1 MNFSHCWVMM
11 QLKINQRTF
20 FMASKIF
27 DLSYQELQLLVT
39 QFRSQEDVITDIHE
53 RFLIYEAYKRHSE
66 KTDSYTMKWAEQTL
80 MLSFPKIYSMVEK
93 LVKLGYLKR
102 SKSLDDKRI
111 VFLEATNKLID
122 GVNLYE
128 DMKLNELNALGLT
141 KQSAKDRPSLSDFN
155 SKTVEPLRKKF
166 MQRT

>member
-1 MNFSHCWVMM
+1 
-11 QLKINQRTF
+11 
-20 FMASKIF
+20 MAGRVF

-39 QFRSQEDVITDIHE
+39 QFRSQEDVITNIHE
-53 RFLIYEAYKRHSE
+53 RFLIYEAYKRHHE
-66 KTDSYTMKWAEQTL
+66 KSDPYSMKWVEQTL
-80 MLSFPKIYSMVEK
+80 MLSFPKIYSMVQK
-93 LVKLGYLKR
+93 LIKHGYLKR
-102 SKSLDDKRI
+102 RQSTDDKRI

-128 DMKLNELNALGLT
+128 DMRLNELNSLGLT

-155 SKTVEPLRKKF
+155 SKTAEPLRKKF

>member
-1 MNFSHCWVMM
+1 
-11 QLKINQRTF
+11 
-20 FMASKIF
+20 MAGKVF

-39 QFRSQEDVITDIHE
+39 QFRSQEDVITNIHE
-53 RFLIYEAYKRHSE
+53 RFLIYEAYKRHYEQS
-66 KTDSYTMKWAEQTL
+66 DPYTMKWAEQTL
-80 MLSFPKIYSMVEK
+80 MLSFPKIYSMVQK
-93 LVKLGYLKR
+93 LIKHGYLKR
-102 SKSLDDKRI
+102 RQSTDDKRI

-128 DMKLNELNALGLT
+128 DMKLNELNSLGLT

-155 SKTVEPLRKKF
+155 SKTAEPLRKKF